1 MLKKLIIIS
10 VLIITVIIIKN
21 LYVSI
26 KNLSNNSRIVDN
38 LQKQLEAQKKENNF
52 LQQKLSYVKSNE
64 FVEKE
69 ARDKLGLVKNN
80 EYIVIAPEQ
89 DAKKEEVEKT
99 EDPNWKKWLKLFF

>member
-1 MLKKLIIIS
+1 MLKKLISIS

-69 ARDKLGLVKNN
+69 ARDKLGLVKDN
-80 EYIVIAPEQ
+80 EYIVIAPDEEME
-89 DAKKEEVEKT
+89 KEEFIKT